1 MQELR
6 WRALL
11 YVSVIRYLIT
21 DGSAVRNE
29 KRWLS
34 HIALWME
41 RGVEFVQIRERE
53 MDARRLAELTRKV
66 VALPHGPAARIL
78 VNDRADVAMAAG
90 ADGVHLRD
98 GSVFPALF
106 ARNGFVVS
114 VACHDLLSVD
124 LAEGADLILLAPV
137 FAPISKPAGRPAL
150 GLNCLRRAVERTGI
164 PVLALGG
171 ITAENQQACLD
182 AGAAGIAGIS
192 FFC

>member
-1 MQELR
+1 M
-6 WRALL
+6 
-11 YVSVIRYLIT
+11 IRYLIT
-21 DGSAVRNE
+21 DGSAVRDE
-29 KRWLS
+29 RRWLS
-34 HIALWME
+34 HIARWMD
-41 RGVEFVQIRERE
+41 RGVEFVQIRERGME
-53 MDARRLAELTRKV
+53 ARRLAELTRKV
-66 VALPHGPAARIL
+66 IAIPHGPATRIL

-98 GSVFPALF
+98 GSVSPALF
-106 ARNGFVVS
+106 ARDGFVVS

-137 FAPISKPAGRPAL
+137 FAPLSKPAERAAL
-150 GLNCLRRAVERTGI
+150 GLKCLRQAVERTRI

-171 ITAENQQACLD
+171 ITAENQWACLD